1 MGSRLENYV
10 LFVTT
15 LTTFFIIFL
24 STAVM
29 IAIPTISNEFG
40 MSNIVQNWINTIYLL
55 AIVVFTIPAGQ
66 ISAKYGLKK
75 TMVIGLIVFTIT
87 SAIIMFSS
95 SQDMFLILRIFQAI
109 GASFLT
115 VASTALL
122 VSAFK
127 AENRGKALG
136 INVIGIFLAACLSP
150 IIGGFLNNSYG
161 WRSIFLV
168 TLPFLVVCLIL
179 LITKINKEWKTLED
193 VSIDIKGIILCSV
206 GILLFVFGFTT
217 LNLPFG
223 FILVILGILVLV
235 LFYFVER
242 NMEHPVFNVNLFK
255 NPKFLTSNIAT
266 LCAFFALSAIL
277 TIVNYHLQY
286 IRGFNSQEAGFII
299 LIAPVVQVVLS
310 PIAGRMSDKINP
322 QKLAAVGATI
332 GGVGIA
338 IIATVSNGTP
348 IEVLMLAF
356 FLLGLGFG
364 LFSSPNTNAIMG
376 SVPKKETSM
385 ASASYSTVRV
395 VGQTMS
401 MGTFT
406 FIFSIIMGNVAIVP
420 SNFHL
425 LVLSSQIT
433 ATICAIVCFVSAIV
447 SVIGFK
453 SKGYYNA

>member
-1 MGSRLENYV
+1 
-10 LFVTT
+10 
-15 LTTFFIIFL
+15 
-24 STAVM
+24 
-29 IAIPTISNEFG
+29 
-40 MSNIVQNWINTIYLL
+40 
-55 AIVVFTIPAGQ
+55 
-66 ISAKYGLKK
+66 
-75 TMVIGLIVFTIT
+75 
-87 SAIIMFSS
+87 
-95 SQDMFLILRIFQAI
+95 
-109 GASFLT
+109 
-115 VASTALL
+115 
-122 VSAFK
+122 
-127 AENRGKALG
+127 
-136 INVIGIFLAACLSP
+136 
-150 IIGGFLNNSYG
+150 
-161 WRSIFLV
+161 
-168 TLPFLVVCLIL
+168 
-179 LITKINKEWKTLED
+179 
-193 VSIDIKGIILCSV
+193 
-206 GILLFVFGFTT
+206 
-217 LNLPFG
+217 
-223 FILVILGILVLV
+223 
-235 LFYFVER
+235 
-242 NMEHPVFNVNLFK
+242 
-255 NPKFLTSNIAT
+255 
-266 LCAFFALSAIL
+266 
-277 TIVNYHLQY
+277 
-286 IRGFNSQEAGFII
+286 
-299 LIAPVVQVVLS
+299 
-310 PIAGRMSDKINP
+310 MSDKINP